1 MGLKFGSTFGTLQ
14 VGAASRVGLHVSR
27 TTLID
32 AEKVSNARAAVAA
45 MLSGSSV
52 LVAA

>member
-27 TTLID
+27 TKLID
-32 AEKVSNARAAVAA
+32 AEKVSSARAAVAA
-45 MLSGSSV
+45 MLSFGAP
-52 LVAA
+52 VAA